1 MAFLDKTTL
10 IVDAV
15 LTDKGREKLSKNEF
29 FIEKFALADDE
40 IDYGLYDESNTN
52 GPNFYG
58 VALENMPILEA
69 FTKADMAMKYK
80 LTTLEI
86 GDAFVPE
93 LSGLP
98 ASVTL
103 KTDPD
108 QPQAFVISPTTL
120 RFGNDSEEYIFEL
133 QSDEF
138 VDLVEGDFVAQKELN
153 EPTFYPVIVQ
163 HVNSTNGKLIS
174 LIHKQNIAFDGKNIP
189 GVDFDWKEAPTG
201 GYLIRVDYP
210 APMDQEVVA
219 VRTTG
224 GITIINDVEEVTLL
238 EGKQNI
244 AKPFMINIQGS
255 GQIYFVYA
263 STGTGKGK
271 SKDDKFL
278 NDGKEKGGKG
288 DKEGDDKV
296 GLEKGDTK

>member
-29 FIEKFALADDE
+29 QIEKFALSDDE

-58 VALENMPILEA
+58 VAIENMPILEA
-69 FTKADMAMKYK
+69 FTKSDMAMKYK
-80 LTTLEI
+80 LTTLSI

-98 ASVTL
+98 STITL

-108 QPQAFVISPTTL
+108 QPQSFVVSPSTL
-120 RFGNDSEEYIFEL
+120 RFGNEGEEYVFEL

-138 VDLVEGDFVAQKELN
+138 VDLVEGDYVAQKELN
-153 EPTFYPVIVQ
+153 EPSTFPVQIQ
-163 HVNSTNGKLIS
+163 HVTDDTGNIIS
-174 LIHKQNIAFDGKNIP
+174 LMHKQNIAFDGKNIP
-189 GVDFDWKEAPTG
+189 GVNFNWKEAPTG

-210 APMDQEVVA
+210 APMNLEIVA

-224 GITIINDVEEVTLL
+224 GITIINDVNEVTLL
-238 EGKQNI
+238 EGKASI
-244 AKPFMINIQGS
+244 SKPFMINVQGS
-255 GQIYFVYA
+255 GQIYFVYRS
-263 STGTGKGK
+263 STNKSGKEG
-271 SKDDKFL
+271 KDDSQKGF
-278 NDGKEKGGKG
+278 GKQDDKGGEDKSGKGGK
-288 DKEGDDKV
+288 
-296 GLEKGDTK
+296 